1 MKNHLT
7 NTIEKEKINE
17 IIQKLQWL
25 LKEMQNNK
33 IESLEI
39 DGTTYLT
46 NEFIHIIGTG
56 YIDLQNIEKYI
67 NKEDVSYA
75 IK

>member
-1 MKNHLT
+1 MNEKT
-7 NTIEKEKINE
+7 NIIEKEKIEE

-25 LKEMQNNK
+25 LKEMENNK
-33 IESLEI
+33 IETLEI

-56 YIDLQNIEKYI
+56 YIDLNNIEKYI
-67 NKEDVSYA
+67 SKQEVSYA

>member
-1 MKNHLT
+1 MNEKT
-7 NTIEKEKINE
+7 NIIEKEKIEE

-25 LKEMQNNK
+25 LKEMESNK
-33 IESLEI
+33 METLEI

-56 YIDLQNIEKYI
+56 YIDLNNIEKYI
-67 NKEDVSYA
+67 SKQEVSYA